1 MISGKLGHFDALM
14 NGFVFLLLGLVRF
27 YIVEVIDVNGKE
39 WLVLVLS
46 MSLMLYSACSK

>member
-27 YIVEVIDVNGKE
+27 YIVEVIDVNGIRNG
-39 WLVLVLS
+39 WFWCYLCL
-46 MSLMLYSACSK
+46 